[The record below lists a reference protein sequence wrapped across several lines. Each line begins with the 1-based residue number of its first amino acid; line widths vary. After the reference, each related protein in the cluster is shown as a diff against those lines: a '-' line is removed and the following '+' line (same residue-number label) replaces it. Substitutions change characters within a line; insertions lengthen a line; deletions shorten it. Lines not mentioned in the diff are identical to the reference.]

1 MKILVVD
8 DDEVTLSILQL
19 YLAEAGYRDV
29 TVCASSENA
38 LSLIE
43 HDIMKY
49 DCFFFDIM
57 MPFIHGVDLCKK
69 VRSKNE
75 YDDTPIIMLTALSDN
90 SDIDEAFAVGAT
102 DYVTK
107 PFNMADIG
115 ARVRIAENL
124 ISKRKTKSCDTNTET
139 QLLNTS
145 RNCNLTAGLLKH

>member
-8 DDEVTLSILQL
+8 DDDVTLSILQL
-19 YLAEAGYRDV
+19 YLAEAGYSDV

-43 HDIMKY
+43 SDSIKY

-69 VRSKNE
+69 VRSINE

-90 SDIDEAFAVGAT
+90 SDIDEAFLVGAT

-124 ISKRKTKSCDTNTET
+124 ISKRKIHSSDSSSET
-139 QLLNTS
+139 QLLNTYQNYN
-145 RNCNLTAGLLKH
+145 RTTGLLKH

>member
-19 YLAEAGYRDV
+19 YLAEAGYSDV

-43 HDIMKY
+43 CDSIKY

-69 VRSKNE
+69 VRNINA
-75 YDDTPIIMLTALSDN
+75 YNDTPIIMLTALSDN
-90 SDIDEAFAVGAT
+90 SDIDQAFAVGAT

-115 ARVRIAENL
+115 ARIRIAENL
-124 ISKRKTKSCDTNTET
+124 ITKRKIHSSDSSSET
-139 QLLNTS
+139 QFLNTHQNYNRTS
-145 RNCNLTAGLLKH
+145 GLLKH